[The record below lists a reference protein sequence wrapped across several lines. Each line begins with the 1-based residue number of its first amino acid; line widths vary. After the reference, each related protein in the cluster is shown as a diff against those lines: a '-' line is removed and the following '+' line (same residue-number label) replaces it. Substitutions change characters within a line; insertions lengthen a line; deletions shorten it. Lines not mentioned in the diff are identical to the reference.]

1 MTETLHLIDGSGY
14 LFRAYHGLPKLS
26 NAAGEPTGALFGVV
40 NMLRRLVLEEKPK
53 FAAFVFDASG
63 PTFRNELYSEYKAHR
78 PPMPEELRLQI
89 KPLLELVAALG
100 YPVLCEPGVE
110 ADDVIGTLTVQAVAA
125 GMRVQISTAD
135 KDLTQLVNDSVLW
148 VNTMSNEKLDSDGVK
163 RKHGVRPD
171 QMIDYLALVGDS
183 ADNIPGVP
191 KCGPKTASKWLED
204 YQTLDNL
211 VANADKIPGKIGEN
225 LRAAIP
231 QLPLCQT
238 LTTVKLDCALAV
250 GPADLRLKGQ
260 NPSLLEPLYRRYGF
274 NQALRELG
282 GALGSGVMIPSVKA
296 PTEVEKHYELIDTE
310 ATLQT
315 WLERLCRA
323 PEFAFDTETTG
334 LNPLEAEIVGISF
347 ATKPGVAA
355 YLPLKHVHASV
366 RAASVKAASTK
377 GGGTKASKSKK
388 VATQATGDDLFA
400 AVPPAPESEPS
411 VPPPT
416 QLELN
421 HVMQALKPILEDPNI
436 GKIGH
441 HGKYDMHILARYGI
455 QVAGYT
461 HDSMLASYVLNST
474 ATQHNMDAVAKKYLD
489 YTTIKYEDVTG
500 KGVKQIPF
508 AQTPLDQALA
518 YAAEDADITLRLKL
532 ALEPAL
538 AQHAPLAEIY
548 AQMEIP
554 LVPVLTAM
562 EAAGILLDSEE
573 LKRQSADLG
582 VAMAALEATAFE
594 SAGRSFS
601 MDSPKQL
608 GVLLFEEL
616 KLPAK
621 QKTPSGQPST
631 SEDALEELL
640 DLHPLPGM
648 ILAYRSLAKL
658 KGTYTDTLPD
668 LADANG
674 RVHTSF
680 HQAVAATGRLSSS
693 NPNLQN
699 IPIRTPEGRKIR
711 RAFIAPPEF
720 VLMAADYSQIE
731 LRIMAHLSDDPGLLS
746 AFASG
751 ADVHRATAAEIFNV
765 PLETVDGN
773 QRRAAKAINFG
784 LIYGMSAFGLAR
796 NLGIARDIA
805 RDYVE
810 RYFVRYPGV
819 KRYMEATRKLAHE
832 QGFVETTF
840 GRRLYLP
847 ELASRNYQLRMSAER
862 QAINAPMQGTAADI
876 IKRAMLAVHP
886 FLAGCESEIRM
897 LLQVHDELVFEVRS
911 DCVDKYK
918 AGIVERMSAAAELKV
933 PLLVEVGVGM
943 NWDEAH

>member
-26 NAAGEPTGALFGVV
+26 NAQGEPTGALFGVV

-63 PTFRNELYSEYKAHR
+63 PTFRNELYSKYKANR

-89 KPLLELVAALG
+89 KPLLDLVAALG

-125 GMRVQISTAD
+125 GMRVQISTGD

-171 QMIDYLALVGDS
+171 QIIDYLALVGD
-183 ADNIPGVP
+183 AVDNIPGVP

-231 QLPLCQT
+231 QLPLCQS
-238 LTTVKLDCALAV
+238 LTTVKLDCALAL
-250 GPADLRLKGQ
+250 GPTDLRLKGQ
-260 NPSLLEPLYRRYGF
+260 DPSLLEPLYRRYGF

-282 GALGSGVMIPSVKA
+282 GALGSGVVIPSVKA

-310 ATLQT
+310 AGLQM
-315 WLERLCRA
+315 WLERLRRA
-323 PEFAFDTETTG
+323 SEFAFDTETTG

-347 ATKPGVAA
+347 ATQPGLAA
-355 YLPLKHVHASV
+355 YLPLKHVHAS
-366 RAASVKAASTK
+366 AKALSGKAASA
-377 GGGTKASKSKK
+377 KASKGKK
-388 VATQATGDDLFA
+388 TAMEPPADDLFA
-400 AVPPAPESEPS
+400 AVAPEPEPS
-411 VPPPT
+411 IPSIPPPI

-421 HVMQALKPILEDPNI
+421 HVMQALKSILEDPNI

-455 QVAGYT
+455 TVAGYM

-489 YTTIKYEDVTG
+489 YTTIKYEDVAG

-508 AQTPLDQALA
+508 AEVPLSQALA

-562 EAAGILLDSEE
+562 EAAGILLDTDE

-582 VAMAALEATAFE
+582 LAMAALEASAFE

-616 KLPAK
+616 GLPAK

-658 KGTYTDTLPD
+658 KGTYTDTLPN
-668 LADANG
+668 LVDANG

-711 RAFIAPPEF
+711 RAFIAPPGF

-751 ADVHRATAAEIFNV
+751 ADVHRATASEIFNV
-765 PLETVDGN
+765 PLETVDNN

-796 NLGIARDIA
+796 NLGIPRDIA

-847 ELASRNYQLRMSAER
+847 ELASRNYQLRMGAER

-876 IKRAMLAVHP
+876 IKRAMLAVQP
-886 FLAGCESEIRM
+886 YLAGCESEIRM

-933 PLLVEVGVGM
+933 PLLIEVGVGM

>member
-26 NAAGEPTGALFGVV
+26 NASGEPTGALFGVV

-63 PTFRNELYSEYKAHR
+63 PTFRNALYSEYKAHR
-78 PPMPEELRLQI
+78 PPMPDELRQQI
-89 KPLLELVAALG
+89 EPLLELVAALG
-100 YPVLCEPGVE
+100 YPVLRESGVE

-125 GMRVQISTAD
+125 GMRVQISTGD

-148 VNTMSNEKLDSDGVK
+148 VNTMSNEKLDAEGVK

-171 QMIDYLALVGDS
+171 QIIDYLALVGD
-183 ADNIPGVP
+183 AVDNIPGVP

-211 VANADKIPGKIGEN
+211 VANADKIPGKIGEY

-238 LTTVKLDCALAV
+238 LTAVKLDCALAI
-250 GPADLRLKGQ
+250 GPTDLRLRAQ
-260 NPSLLEPLYRRYGF
+260 DPSLLEPLYRRYGF

-282 GALGSGVMIPSVKA
+282 GALGTGVVIPSVKV
-296 PTEVEKHYELIDTE
+296 PEPVEKHYELIDSE
-310 ATLQT
+310 AGLQI
-315 WLERLCRA
+315 WLERLRSA

-347 ATKPGVAA
+347 ATQPGLAA
-355 YLPLKHVHASV
+355 YLPLKHVHASAKPV
-366 RAASVKAASTK
+366 SSKAVKV
-377 GGGTKASKSKK
+377 SKSKK
-388 VATQATGDDLFA
+388 AAATSEAPADDLFA
-400 AVPPAPESEPS
+400 SVVPASEPS
-411 VPPPT
+411 AAPPT

-436 GKIGH
+436 DKIGH

-455 QVAGYT
+455 AVAGYT
-461 HDSMLASYVLNST
+461 HDSMLASYVLNSN

-489 YTTIKYEDVTG
+489 YTTIKYEDVAG

-508 AQTPLDQALA
+508 AEVPIEQALA

-532 ALEPAL
+532 AIEPAL

-554 LVPVLTAM
+554 LVPVLASM
-562 EAAGILLDSEE
+562 ESTGILLDTEE

-582 VAMAALEATAFE
+582 LAMAALEASAFA

-616 KLPAK
+616 GLPAK

-658 KGTYTDTLPD
+658 KGTYTDTLPE
-668 LADANG
+668 LADAHG

-711 RAFIAPPEF
+711 RAFIAPPGF

-765 PLETVDGN
+765 PLETVDNN

-847 ELASRNYQLRMSAER
+847 ELASRNYQLRMGAER

-876 IKRAMLAVHP
+876 IKRAMLAVQP
-886 FLAGCESEIRM
+886 YLADRESEIRM

-918 AGIVERMSAAAELKV
+918 AGIVERMSGAAALKV
-933 PLLVEVGVGM
+933 PLLVEVGVGL

>member
-63 PTFRNELYSEYKAHR
+63 PTFRNALYSEYKANR
-78 PPMPEELRLQI
+78 PPMPDELRLQI
-89 KPLLELVAALG
+89 EPLLQLVAALG
-100 YPVLCEPGVE
+100 YPVLRESGVE
-110 ADDVIGTLTVQAVAA
+110 ADDVIGTLAVQAVAA
-125 GMRVQISTAD
+125 GMRVQISTGD

-148 VNTMSNEKLDSDGVK
+148 VNTMSNEKLDADGVK

-171 QMIDYLALVGDS
+171 QIIDYLALVGD
-183 ADNIPGVP
+183 AVDNIPGVA

-211 VANADKIPGKIGEN
+211 VAHSDKIPGKIGEY

-238 LTTVKLDCALAV
+238 LTTVKLDCVLAL
-250 GPADLRLKGQ
+250 GPTDLRLKAADAA
-260 NPSLLEPLYRRYGF
+260 LLEPLYRRYGF

-282 GALGSGVMIPSVKA
+282 GAIGSGVVIPAVKA
-296 PTEVEKHYELIDTE
+296 PDAVEKNYDLITSE
-310 ATLQT
+310 AQLQT
-315 WLERLCRA
+315 WLARLHAA

-334 LNPLEAEIVGISF
+334 LNPLEAELVGISF
-347 ATKPGVAA
+347 ATQPGVAC
-355 YLPLKHVHASV
+355 YLPLKHVG
-366 RAASVKAASTK
+366 ASTK
-377 GGGTKASKSKK
+377 PVPVKASKSKK
-388 VATQATGDDLFA
+388 MVPVDASVDLFSAQLA
-400 AVPPAPESEPS
+400 APDAIAAAPSAPAPM
-411 VPPPT
+411 
-416 QLELN
+416 QLDFD
-421 HVMQALKPILEDPNI
+421 HVIQALKPILQNPNI
-436 GKIGH
+436 GKIAH
-441 HGKYDMHILARYGI
+441 HGKYDVHILARYGI
-455 QVAGYT
+455 AVAGYT
-461 HDSMLASYVLNST
+461 HDSMLASYVLNSN

-489 YTTIKYEDVTG
+489 YTTIKYEDVAG

-508 AQTPLDQALA
+508 AQVELEPALA

-532 ALEPAL
+532 AIEPAL

-554 LVPVLTAM
+554 LVPVLAAM
-562 EAAGILLDSEE
+562 ESAGILLDANE
-573 LKRQSADLG
+573 LKRQSHDLG
-582 VAMAALEATAFE
+582 QAMAALEASAFE

-658 KGTYTDTLPD
+658 KGTYTDTLPE

-711 RAFIAPPEF
+711 RAFIAPQGF

-751 ADVHRATAAEIFNV
+751 ADVHRATASEIFNV
-765 PLETVDGN
+765 PLETVDNN

-847 ELASRNYQLRMSAER
+847 ELASRNYQLRMGAER

-876 IKRAMLAVHP
+876 IKRAMLAVQP
-886 FLAGCESEIRM
+886 YLAGCEDEIRM

-918 AGIVERMSAAAELKV
+918 AGIVARMSGAAELKV
-933 PLLVEVGVGM
+933 PLLVEVGVGL

>member
-26 NAAGEPTGALFGVV
+26 NAQGEPTGALFGVV

-63 PTFRNELYSEYKAHR
+63 PTFRNELYSKYKANR

-89 KPLLELVAALG
+89 KPLLDLVAALG

-125 GMRVQISTAD
+125 GMRVQISTGD

-171 QMIDYLALVGDS
+171 QIIDYLALVGD
-183 ADNIPGVP
+183 AVDNIPGVP

-231 QLPLCQT
+231 QLPLCQS

-250 GPADLRLKGQ
+250 GPTDLRLKGQ
-260 NPSLLEPLYRRYGF
+260 DPSLLEPLYRRYGF

-282 GALGSGVMIPSVKA
+282 GALGSGVVIPSVKA

-310 ATLQT
+310 AGLQM
-315 WLERLCRA
+315 WLERLRRA

-334 LNPLEAEIVGISF
+334 LNPLEAKIVGISF
-347 ATKPGVAA
+347 ATQPGLAA
-355 YLPLKHVHASV
+355 YLPLKHVHASAKALSAKTV
-366 RAASVKAASTK
+366 KPAKGKKAATE
-377 GGGTKASKSKK
+377 AP
-388 VATQATGDDLFA
+388 ADDLFA
-400 AVPPAPESEPS
+400 SAVPASEPS
-411 VPPPT
+411 IPPPT

-421 HVMQALKPILEDPNI
+421 HVMQALKPILEDAKI

-455 QVAGYT
+455 TVAGYT

-489 YTTIKYEDVTG
+489 YTTIKYEDVAG

-508 AQTPLDQALA
+508 AEVPLSQALA

-562 EAAGILLDSEE
+562 EAAGILLDTDE

-582 VAMAALEATAFE
+582 LAMAALEASAFE

-616 KLPAK
+616 GLPAK

-658 KGTYTDTLPD
+658 KGTYTDTLPN
-668 LADANG
+668 LVDANG

-711 RAFIAPPEF
+711 RAFIAPPGF

-751 ADVHRATAAEIFNV
+751 ADVHRATASEIFNV
-765 PLETVDGN
+765 PLETVDNN

-796 NLGIARDIA
+796 NLGIPRDIA

-847 ELASRNYQLRMSAER
+847 ELASRNYQLRMGAER

-876 IKRAMLAVHP
+876 IKRAMLAVQP

-933 PLLVEVGVGM
+933 PLLVEVGVGL